1 MRSRTALLRIK
12 TSLLLPHWPWE
23 APVVAITLREKSLL
37 SRISTTTIIGV
48 IIRRRQKSLRPDPR
62 RSSLKLS
69 LKSSDRKKTSV
80 LVRKDRKCLHWH
92 NLILSVRTRNH
103 LSNRRTSRTL
113 QPRPHLTPTNPQL
126 PLVATVPSAEQVK
139 QSESR
144 PWKLRI
150 FKANRLLN
158 WIKIKNWEEI
168 TSKLALLMSI
178 LIKKIPRLRLSAG
191 GSRLKAR

>member
-1 MRSRTALLRIK
+1 MPSRTALLRIK

-23 APVVAITLREKSLL
+23 APVVATTLREKSLL
-37 SRISTTTIIGV
+37 SSISITTIIDV
-48 IIRRRQKSLRPDPR
+48 IIRRRQKSSRPDPH
-62 RSSLKLS
+62 RSSLKRS
-69 LKSSDRKKTSV
+69 LKSSNRKRTSA

-92 NLILSVRTRNH
+92 NLILSVRTRN

-113 QPRPHLTPTNPQL
+113 QPRPHLTHTNPQL

-144 PWKLRI
+144 LWRLRI

-178 LIKKIPRLRLSAG
+178 LIKKIPRLRSSAE
-191 GSRLKAR
+191 GSRLKVR